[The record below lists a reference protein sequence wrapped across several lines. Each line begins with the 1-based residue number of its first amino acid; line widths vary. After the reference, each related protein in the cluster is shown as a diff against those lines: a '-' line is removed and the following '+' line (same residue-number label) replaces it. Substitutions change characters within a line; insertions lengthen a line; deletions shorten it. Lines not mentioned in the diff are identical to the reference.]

1 MFCFLL
7 QIYSDFVDDV
17 TVYIGPTYDNSKFF
31 GIDKYDGSEHLSGF
45 GDKCQLKVVNSSE
58 GLSYP
63 QFLTKNDTLKYWRK
77 TLCKVGELLYTSKR
91 FFYTLFNYLIIAYRS
106 YK

>member
-1 MFCFLL
+1 M

-17 TVYIGPTYDNSKFF
+17 TVYIGPTYGNSKFF
-31 GIDKYDGSEHLSGF
+31 GIDKYDGSEYIFGF
-45 GDKCQLKVVNSSE
+45 GDKCHLKVVNSSE

-77 TLCKVGELLYTSKR
+77 SLCKVGELFYASKQ
-91 FFYTLFNYLIIAYRS
+91 FVYILKLSQYS
-106 YK
+106 YNNVPSV